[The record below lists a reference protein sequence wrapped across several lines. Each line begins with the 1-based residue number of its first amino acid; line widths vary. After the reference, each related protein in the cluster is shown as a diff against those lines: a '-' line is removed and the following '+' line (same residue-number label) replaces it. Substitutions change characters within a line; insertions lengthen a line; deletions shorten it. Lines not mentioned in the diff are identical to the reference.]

1 MPKPLSSLRPVY
13 VVGVGLHRYQPASET
28 PYVELGLTA
37 IRAALSDAGI
47 PWEANEASFIGTGQL
62 GMAAGR
68 PMLRHLGALG
78 QPLVHLQNASAS
90 GSAAFRQACI
100 EVASGLCDVALAVG
114 VDKPARV
121 PAAYNGTPTLAGE
134 GISFA
139 SYFALLTSEYLSRHG
154 VNAEE
159 LARVAVK
166 NHGNGARNPFAQ
178 KQKVRTL
185 DEVLASKPISGALT
199 ALQCCP
205 VGEGGAAAIIMSEEG
220 IRRWNV
226 SSAKPIRVAGFAA
239 QSERVNDEVS
249 EDALL
254 TGRTTLEA
262 LRDAGKDVHELD
274 IIELHDAFTIEEF
287 LYTEAMGLVGPGQAP
302 DAVREGRFDISGE
315 CAVNPSGGLIAMG
328 HPIGPTGVGQIAEIV
343 TQLRGDAG
351 ERQHAGARA
360 GLAHM
365 CGVGSV
371 CYVHILA
378 RD

>member
-1 MPKPLSSLRPVY
+1 MAKPLSTLRPVY
-13 VVGVGLHRYQPASET
+13 VVGVGLHRYQAATET

-37 IRAALSDAGI
+37 IRAALADAGV
-47 PWEANEASFIGTGQL
+47 PWEANEASFIGTGLL

-78 QPLVHLQNASAS
+78 QPLVHVQNASAS

-100 EVASGLCDVALAVG
+100 EVASGLADVSLAIG
-114 VDKPARV
+114 VDKPARI
-121 PAAYNGTPTLAGE
+121 PNAFNGTLALASE

-139 SYFALLTSEYLSRHG
+139 SYFALLASEYLSKFHVDPG
-154 VNAEE
+154 D
-159 LARVAVK
+159 LALVAVK

-178 KQKVRTL
+178 KQKARTVE
-185 DEVLASKPISGALT
+185 EVLASRRISGVLT

-205 VGEGGAAAIIMSEEG
+205 VGEGAAAAIVMSEDG
-220 IRRWNV
+220 IKRWNV
-226 SSAKPIRVAGFAA
+226 GSAKAIRVASFAV

-254 TGRTTLEA
+254 TGRTTAEA
-262 LRDAGKDVHELD
+262 LRDAGLRAEQLD
-274 IIELHDAFTIEEF
+274 IVELHDAFTIEEL
-287 LYTEAMGLVGPGQAP
+287 LYTEAMGLVGAGQA
-302 DAVREGRFDISGE
+302 AYAMREGVFAIGGA

-343 TQLRGDAG
+343 SQLRG
-351 ERQHAGARA
+351 EAGARQQPHA
-360 GLAHM
+360 RTGLAHM

-371 CYVHILA
+371 CYAHVLT